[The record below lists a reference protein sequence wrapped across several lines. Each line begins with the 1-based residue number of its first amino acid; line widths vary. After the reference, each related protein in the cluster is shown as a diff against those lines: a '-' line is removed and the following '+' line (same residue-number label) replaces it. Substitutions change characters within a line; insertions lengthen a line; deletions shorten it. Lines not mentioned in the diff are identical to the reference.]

1 MKNLSVNKYEY
12 NLTNNYLK
20 FSWTHNFK
28 DENTKFAFYL
38 KKDSTI
44 IEKFAYTTNKTFTY
58 ELKEVGEYNIIAFI
72 KINNKILDYECD
84 VLSYFPTSINIIGP
98 ENLLK
103 YAKEKSFEINKSNNN
118 AIIIDCIDIAMEW
131 EKKIFSD
138 NNIDHKLL
146 DELKLYFL
154 KLLEENSKSDMFVIR
169 WNLCGTYKKY
179 YNLYWILEELY
190 DCCRN
195 YKIFIK
201 EFQIIF
207 HAKKAYKNIIEE
219 IYNEKKNDIYI
230 VLQKISK
237 ILARKN
243 LDEMYVISSLKNNKL
258 IGEILYEKPQ
268 KEDKICFYLLHDGKV
283 IEKTE
288 WIDSR
293 KKEYMLKESGV
304 YVIQAFI
311 KRGTYKVIKYA
322 EPIFFATENLKNEY
336 EEFINSKVNEGD
348 NKILYENIPISISK
362 KPYADICVIS
372 SKKQIQ
378 GDICTFIPEVDSFVS
393 SKWYTKIY
401 STANPKIIRNN
412 FKVILSG
419 YIFNNDKFFIGTEN
433 IPFDF
438 DNSELLEEKGH
449 YSGIIWNNNSINFT
463 TDLFT
468 FKRWFYFKN
477 QDFYVISNN
486 YHLLLITL
494 KKLDIRLNLDIEKAI
509 VTLSTVDV
517 QILMQNFTRKM
528 DMEGVYQ
535 VPADKS
541 LSFTASGWNFKDSK
555 VGKILRNKRA
565 YHEDEYR
572 KMIKE
577 AKTELISFSKVIFK
591 NNHFENTVV
600 DLSGGLDSRMMY
612 GLITNLP
619 INKNYVF
626 INSKDIQGSND
637 LPIATKINSIYK
649 YPYNNLEEKLEYLKL
664 KDADALNRSYYMG
677 TYFSKSLINNLL
689 KDNNVQQLLG
699 ACGEIIARPYISRKY
714 IGTNLEKCKD
724 VEKFVSLLYEDYS
737 PLIKVC
743 SSSTSKNFKKYLSD
757 ELLEQ
762 PGLSNF
768 ESLDRLYLSYRHGYH
783 FDSILTIMGRSHQM
797 PLQSQKMLEIHHMA
811 FVAHSSIRLQL
822 DMIYLINP
830 ILLMIEF
837 DSAKDNSDFLDIK
850 DKLIN
855 EDNRFFKAYLPISDE
870 MDKWK
875 KAEIT
880 RNNRKK
886 ILVKPDVSQAEQNA
900 IIYQELLKN
909 FKYLIYL
916 YPVLGD
922 CVGLSL
928 YYCIKNLNEND
939 RKTQYWYNKVTSLL
953 DQSLIFKKKQ

>member
-1 MKNLSVNKYEY
+1 MIKLNSNKYKY
-12 NLTNNYLK
+12 NITNNILN
-20 FSWTHNFK
+20 FSWIHNFRDK
-28 DENTKFAFYL
+28 NTKFAFYL
-38 KKDSTI
+38 KKDSI
-44 IEKFAYTTNKTFTY
+44 IIKKFGYTTNKTFTY
-58 ELKEVGEYNIIAFI
+58 ELKEVGEYNIIVFI
-72 KINNKILDYECD
+72 KINNKILYYECGI
-84 VLSYFPTSINIIGP
+84 LSFFPVAINIIGP
-98 ENLLK
+98 ETLLK
-103 YAKEKSFEINKSNNN
+103 YAKEKSFKINKLNSN
-118 AIIIDCIDIAMEW
+118 AIIIDCIGIAMEW
-131 EKKIFSD
+131 EKKIFCD
-138 NNIDHKLL
+138 NNINYKLL
-146 DELKLYFL
+146 DELKLYFF

-179 YNLYWILEELY
+179 ANLYWILEELY
-190 DCCRN
+190 DCCRK

-207 HAKKAYKNIIEE
+207 HAKKSNKNIIEE

-230 VLQKISK
+230 VLQKISE

-243 LDEMYVISSLKNNKL
+243 LDEMYVISDVKNNKL
-258 IGEILYEKPQ
+258 IGEIVYEKPQ

-283 IEKTE
+283 VEKTE

-293 KKEYMLKESGV
+293 KKEYMLKKSGV

-311 KRGTYKVIKYA
+311 KRGTYKVIKYS

-336 EEFINSKVNEGD
+336 EEFINCNINEND
-348 NKILYENIPISISK
+348 NEILYKNIPISISK

-378 GDICTFIPEVDSFVS
+378 KDICTFIPEVDSFVS

-419 YIFNNDKFFIGTEN
+419 YIFNNNKFFSGTEN
-433 IPFDF
+433 IPLDF
-438 DNSELLEEKGH
+438 DNSQLLEEKGH

-486 YHLLLITL
+486 YHLLLMSL
-494 KKLDIRLNLDIEKAI
+494 KELDIHLNLDIEKAV

-535 VPADKS
+535 VPTDKS
-541 LSFTASGWNFKDSK
+541 LSFDKNGWKFIDSK
-555 VGKILRNKRA
+555 VGKILKNKQA
-565 YHEDEYR
+565 YHENEYR
-572 KMIKE
+572 KKIKE
-577 AKTELISFSKVIFK
+577 AKNELLLFTEAIFK
-591 NNHFENTVV
+591 DNRFKNTVV

-619 INKNYVF
+619 INKNCVF
-626 INSKDIQGSND
+626 INSKDIQGSDD

-677 TYFSKSLINNLL
+677 TYFSKSLINNVL

-714 IGTNLEKCKD
+714 IGTNLEKCKN

-737 PLIKVC
+737 PFIKVC
-743 SSSTSKNFKKYLSD
+743 SFSTSKNFKKYLSD

-762 PGLSNF
+762 PGSTNF

-783 FDSILTIMGRSHQM
+783 FDSILTIMGRIHQM

-837 DSAKDNSDFLDIK
+837 DSAKDNFDFLNIK

-855 EDNRFFKAYLPISDE
+855 EDNRFDKAYLPIYSE
-870 MDKWK
+870 IDKWK
-875 KAEIT
+875 KAEFI

-900 IIYQELLKN
+900 IIYQKLLKN
-909 FKYLIYL
+909 FRELIYL
-916 YPVLGD
+916 YPILGD
-922 CVGLSL
+922 CIGLSL
-928 YYCIKNLNEND
+928 YYCIKNLSEND